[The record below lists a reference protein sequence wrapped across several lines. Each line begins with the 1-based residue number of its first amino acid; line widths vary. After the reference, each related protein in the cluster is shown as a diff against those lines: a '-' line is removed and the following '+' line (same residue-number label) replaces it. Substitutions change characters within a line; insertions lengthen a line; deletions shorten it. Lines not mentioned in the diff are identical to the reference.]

1 MVTFVYTTYTL
12 KIYRY
17 TQIYL
22 YIYIYIYIYIKQVKK
37 ESRLTP
43 SIDDHKMRCVLK
55 ALQI

>member
-12 KIYRY
+12 KIYIY

-22 YIYIYIYIYIKQVKK
+22 YIYIYIKQVKK

-55 ALQI
+55 ALQV